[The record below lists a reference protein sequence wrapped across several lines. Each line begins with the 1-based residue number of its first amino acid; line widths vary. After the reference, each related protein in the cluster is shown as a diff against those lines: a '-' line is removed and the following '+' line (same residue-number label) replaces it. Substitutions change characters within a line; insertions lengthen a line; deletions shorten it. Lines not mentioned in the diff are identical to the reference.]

1 MALDANTGAVITQ
14 QYAEELARNFD
25 AKFPSEI
32 TSSFMGKNNVQDIL
46 NQEGCIGLRI
56 YNGYDDVEKVIK
68 LVLVGVDSNE
78 ADLLAGG
85 KIYDQMVVCPTYCPI
100 DALYVKK

>member
-1 MALDANTGAVITQ
+1 MALNANTGAIISKK
-14 QYAEELARNFD
+14 YAQELANNFD
-25 AKFPSEI
+25 AKFPAEI

-46 NQEGCIGLRI
+46 DQEGCIGLRI

-68 LVLVGVDSNE
+68 LILVGVDSNE
-78 ADLLAGG
+78 ADMLGDG
-85 KIYDQMVVCPTYCPI
+85 KIYDQMIVCPPHCPI